1 MANVGIMGAGSW
13 GTALALLLH
22 KNGHNVTVW
31 SINDDEVKMLSI
43 KREHESKLPGVKIPD
58 DMEFTSEMES
68 AIKGK
73 DFIVLAVPSPFTRS
87 TARNMKPYVAE
98 GQIIVDVAKGI
109 EESTLMT
116 LSQQIEE
123 EIPQANVAVLSG
135 PSHAEEV
142 GRGLPTIVV
151 IGAKT
156 KETAEYLQDMFMNEV
171 FRVYTSPDMLGMEL
185 GGSLKNV
192 IALAAGIADGLGYG
206 DNTKAA
212 LITRGIAEI
221 ARLGVKMGGAIESF
235 TGLTGIGDLIVTC
248 ASVHSRNRKAGYLI
262 GQGMSMQEAMD
273 EVKMVVEGVYS
284 TKAAVKLGKEYG
296 VSLPIID
303 KVNEVL
309 FEGKDPREAV
319 NELMLRDSKA
329 EHTAPVSYTHL
340 TLPTIL
346 RV

>member
-1 MANVGIMGAGSW
+1 
-13 GTALALLLH
+13 
-22 KNGHNVTVW
+22 
-31 SINDDEVKMLSI
+31 
-43 KREHESKLPGVKIPD
+43 
-58 DMEFTSEMES
+58 
-68 AIKGK
+68 
-73 DFIVLAVPSPFTRS
+73 
-87 TARNMKPYVAE
+87 MKTYVAD

-109 EESTLMT
+109 EEDTLMT

-123 EIPQANVAVLSG
+123 EIPQADVAVLSG

-142 GRGLPTIVV
+142 GRGLPTAVV

-156 KETAEYLQDMFMNEV
+156 EETAAYLQDKFMNKV
-171 FRVYTSPDMLGMEL
+171 FRVYISPDMLGMEL

-221 ARLGVKMGGAIESF
+221 ARLGVKMGGSIESF

-248 ASVHSRNRKAGYLI
+248 ASVHSRNRKAGYLM

-284 TKAAVKLGKEYG
+284 AKAAAKLGKKYD
-296 VSLPIID
+296 VALPIVN

-319 NELMLRDSKA
+319 DELMLRDSKT
-329 EHTAPVSYTHL
+329 EHM
-340 TLPTIL
+340 TLKW
-346 RV
+346 

>member
-22 KNGHNVTVW
+22 SNGHQVTVW
-31 SINDDEVKMLSI
+31 SISEEEVKMLSEE
-43 KREHESKLPGVKIPD
+43 REHKSKLPGVKIPD
-58 DMEFTSEMES
+58 DMIFTCDMGK
-68 AIKGK
+68 AVKDK
-73 DFIVLAVPSPFTRS
+73 DFLVLAVPSPFTRN
-87 TARNMKPYVAE
+87 TARSMKEYVAE

-116 LSQQIEE
+116 LSQQIEQ
-123 EIPQANVAVLSG
+123 EIPQADVAVLSG

-142 GRGLPTIVV
+142 GRGLPTAVV

-156 KETAEYLQDMFMNEV
+156 EKTAEYLQKMFMNKV
-171 FRVYTSPDMLGMEL
+171 FRVYVSPDRLGMEL

-192 IALAAGIADGLGYG
+192 IALAAGIADGMGYG

-221 ARLGVKMGGAIESF
+221 AKLGVKMGGAVESF

-248 ASVHSRNRKAGYLI
+248 ASVHSRNRKAGYLM
-262 GQGMSMQEAMD
+262 GKGKSMQGAM
-273 EVKMVVEGVYS
+273 
-284 TKAAVKLGKEYG
+284 KLGKKYD
-296 VSLPIID
+296 VALPIVN

-319 NELMLRDSKA
+319 DELMLRDSKA
-329 EHTAPVSYTHL
+329 EHQA
-340 TLPTIL
+340 LPWKEK
-346 RV
+346 

>member
-22 KNGHNVTVW
+22 SNGHQVTVW
-31 SINDDEVKMLSI
+31 SISEEEVKMLSEE
-43 KREHESKLPGVKIPD
+43 REHKSKLPGVKIPD
-58 DMEFTSEMES
+58 DMIFTCDMGKAVKE
-68 AIKGK
+68 K
-73 DFIVLAVPSPFTRS
+73 DFLVLAVPSPFTRN
-87 TARNMKPYVAE
+87 TARSMNEYVAE

-116 LSQQIEE
+116 LSQQIEQ
-123 EIPQANVAVLSG
+123 EIPQADVAVLSG

-142 GRGLPTIVV
+142 GRGLPTAVV

-156 KETAEYLQDMFMNEV
+156 EKTAEYLQKMFMNKV
-171 FRVYTSPDMLGMEL
+171 FRVYVSPDRLGMEL

-192 IALAAGIADGLGYG
+192 IALAAGIADGMGYG

-221 ARLGVKMGGAIESF
+221 AKLGVKMGGAVESF

-248 ASVHSRNRKAGYLI
+248 ASVHSRNRKAGYLM
-262 GQGMSMQEAMD
+262 GQGKSMQEAMD
-273 EVKMVVEGVYS
+273 EVQMVVEGVYS
-284 TKAAVKLGKEYG
+284 TKAAVKLGKKYD
-296 VSLPIID
+296 VALPIVN

-319 NELMLRDSKA
+319 DELMLRDSKA
-329 EHTAPVSYTHL
+329 EHQA
-340 TLPTIL
+340 LPWKEK
-346 RV
+346 

>member
-22 KNGHNVTVW
+22 KNGHQVTVW
-31 SINDDEVKMLSI
+31 SISEEEVKLLSE
-43 KREHESKLPGVKIPD
+43 KREHVSKLPGVKIPE
-58 DMEFTSEMES
+58 DMVFTTDIES
-68 AIKGK
+68 TVKGK
-73 DFIVLAVPSPFTRS
+73 DFVVLAVPSPFTRK
-87 TARNMKPYVAE
+87 TARNMSSYVAE

-123 EIPQANVAVLSG
+123 EIPQAEVAVLSG

-151 IGAKT
+151 VGAKR
-156 KETAEYLQDMFMNEV
+156 KEIAKYLQEMFMNEV
-171 FRVYTSPDMLGMEL
+171 FRVYISPDMQGMEL

-221 ARLGVKMGGAIESF
+221 ARLGVKMGGSVESF

-262 GQGMSMQEAMD
+262 GQGRSMQEAME
-273 EVKMVVEGVYS
+273 EVQMVVEGVYS
-284 TKAAVKLGKEYG
+284 AKAAVKLGKKYG

-303 KVNEVL
+303 KVSEVL

-319 NELMLRDSKA
+319 NELMLRDGRP
-329 EHTAPVSYTHL
+329 EHQALHWQE
-340 TLPTIL
+340 
-346 RV
+346 

>member
-22 KNGHNVTVW
+22 KNGHQVTVW
-31 SINDDEVKMLSI
+31 SINEDEVKMLSE
-43 KREHESKLPGVKIPD
+43 KREHESKLPGVKIPE
-58 DMEFTSEMES
+58 DMMFTTDIES
-68 AIKGK
+68 TVKGK
-73 DFIVLAVPSPFTRS
+73 DFVVLAVPSPFTRS
-87 TARNMKPYVAE
+87 TSRNMCPFIAE

-123 EIPQANVAVLSG
+123 EIPQADVAVLSG

-142 GRGLPTIVV
+142 GRGLPTTVV
-151 IGAKT
+151 IGAKN
-156 KETAEYLQDMFMNEV
+156 KETADYLQEMFMSEV
-171 FRVYTSPDMLGMEL
+171 FRVYTSPDILGMEL

-284 TKAAVKLGKEYG
+284 TKAAVKLGEKYD
-296 VSLPIID
+296 VSLPIIN

-309 FEGKDPREAV
+309 FENKDPREAV

-329 EHTAPVSYTHL
+329 EHTA
-340 TLPTIL
+340 LPWKE
-346 RV
+346 

>member
-22 KNGHNVTVW
+22 KNGHQVTVW
-31 SINDDEVKMLSI
+31 SISEEEVRMLSE
-43 KREHESKLPGVKIPD
+43 KREHVSKLPGVKIPE
-58 DMEFTSEMES
+58 DMVFTTDVES
-68 AIKGK
+68 TLKGK
-73 DFIVLAVPSPFTRS
+73 DFIVLAVPSPFTRN
-87 TARNMKPYVAE
+87 TARSMSPYIAD

-116 LSQQIEE
+116 LSQQIEQ
-123 EIPQANVAVLSG
+123 EIPQADVAVLSG

-142 GRGLPTIVV
+142 GRGLPTSVV
-151 IGAKT
+151 VGAK
-156 KETAEYLQDMFMNEV
+156 KEGTAKYLQEMFMSES

-221 ARLGVKMGGAIESF
+221 ARLGVKMGGAVESF

-248 ASVHSRNRKAGYLI
+248 ASVHSRNRKAGYLM
-262 GQGMSMQEAMD
+262 GQGRSMQEAMD
-273 EVKMVVEGVYS
+273 EVQMVVEGVYS
-284 TKAAVKLGKEYG
+284 AKAAVKLGKKYG

-303 KVNEVL
+303 KVSEVL

-319 NELMLRDSKA
+319 NELMLRDGRT
-329 EHTAPVSYTHL
+329 EHNALHWKE
-340 TLPTIL
+340 
-346 RV
+346 